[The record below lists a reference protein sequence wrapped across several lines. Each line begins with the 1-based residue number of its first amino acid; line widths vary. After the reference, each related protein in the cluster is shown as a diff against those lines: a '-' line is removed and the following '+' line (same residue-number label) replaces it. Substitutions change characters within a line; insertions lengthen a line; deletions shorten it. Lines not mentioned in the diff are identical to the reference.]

1 MKQHKMDSLMEAVTN
16 TTVGFFISLITWYF
30 VASAMDIPVTWTQ
43 NLIITGIF
51 TVVSVARG
59 YILQDLRWSND
70 LAGNQIHVC
79 ERVTDGKDVENQGC
93 GVRARAR

>member
-16 TTVGFFISLITWYF
+16 TSVGFFISLITWYF

-59 YILQDLRWSND
+59 YILRR
-70 LAGNQIHVC
+70 IF
-79 ERVTDGKDVENQGC
+79 DGRTIWQEIKYTFAKG
-93 GVRARAR
+93 

>member
-1 MKQHKMDSLMEAVTN
+1 MKQHKMDSFMEAVIN

-30 VASAMDIPVTWTQ
+30 VATAMDIPVTWTQ

-59 YILQDLRWSND
+59 YILRR
-70 LAGNQIHVC
+70 IF
-79 ERVTDGKDVENQGC
+79 DGRTVWQEIKYTF
-93 GVRARAR
+93 ARG